1 MAVLQGCRTLPL
13 FFCLEKL
20 TLNDKVDIDVCLQ
33 MHVNG
38 SMEKTYEGTYKHC
51 ETQTTIGWISKITRT
66 WKIFNK

>member
-38 SMEKTYEGTYKHC
+38 SMEKT
-51 ETQTTIGWISKITRT
+51 
-66 WKIFNK
+66 

>member
-33 MHVNG
+33 MLVNG
-38 SMEKTYEGTYKHC
+38 SLEKSTKHRK
-51 ETQTTIGWISKITRT
+51 ERMITEI
-66 WKIFNK
+66 KLQ